1 MKEKLNVRLRVTS
14 ILSTNVNFT
23 HVRRWKLRDTGNRP
37 LRTHL
42 IRWNSKVNFIWETF
56 GFWNNFSKMTSLFI
70 ILFMFIHN
78 SSSKNGR
85 KTITS
90 KLLKHRFSAGCVG
103 EFLQFWLSA
112 RFSRTNFDTKIV
124 NFVLKLVLREL
135 GLYNLT
141 KVKRALWLV
150 S

>member
-1 MKEKLNVRLRVTS
+1 
-14 ILSTNVNFT
+14 
-23 HVRRWKLRDTGNRP
+23 
-37 LRTHL
+37 
-42 IRWNSKVNFIWETF
+42 
-56 GFWNNFSKMTSLFI
+56 MTSLFI

-85 KTITS
+85 KTTAS

-112 RFSRTNFDTKIV
+112 RFPRTNLDTKIV

-135 GLYNLT
+135 PKGKTVNFSHFYVMIIA
-141 KVKRALWLV
+141 KIVF
-150 S
+150 